1 LLQELLL
8 DPSSQVKEPAAI
20 DWLSG
25 FATSHFPLWK
35 GRARLALRPFSL
47 NLSFEEGTMKNLNF
61 LSTISGLAAGAG
73 LAILSMAQ
81 AHQPPELKKEAA
93 MNVGGYK
100 VSGPYNHENLSI
112 FLIHGKDSNRGKTF
126 LTLQE
131 ALEQKKVVVHETS
144 QVNEL
149 AIENVS
155 PEEIY
160 IQSGDIVKG
169 GMQDRVLTYDFIV
182 PAKSGKIPISA
193 FCVEHGRWRQRGQ
206 EKASAF
212 GTSSDQL
219 STKDLKLAAKYRN
232 NQSEVWKKVAVAQ
245 GKLSAGLAVPVSSA
259 ESNSSLQLTLENKNV
274 RESSQAYIRH
284 LSPIIEEETDVVGYA
299 FAINGKFNSADV
311 YASGELF
318 RKLWP
323 KLLKASAV
331 EALAEA
337 HQDKKFEP
345 ASREIVTACLTD
357 AEQGQA
363 SEKQVNSRTKMVTQE
378 TGRNLLFET
387 RDQAQKGAWIHRNY
401 LSKE

>member
-1 LLQELLL
+1 
-8 DPSSQVKEPAAI
+8 
-20 DWLSG
+20 
-25 FATSHFPLWK
+25 
-35 GRARLALRPFSL
+35 
-47 NLSFEEGTMKNLNF
+47 MKNLNF

-245 GKLSAGLAVPVSSA
+245 GKLSAGLAVP
-259 ESNSSLQLTLENKNV
+259 
-274 RESSQAYIRH
+274 SQI
-284 LSPIIEEETDVVGYA
+284 PVC
-299 FAINGKFNSADV
+299 N
-311 YASGELF
+311 
-318 RKLWP
+318 
-323 KLLKASAV
+323 
-331 EALAEA
+331 
-337 HQDKKFEP
+337 
-345 ASREIVTACLTD
+345 
-357 AEQGQA
+357 
-363 SEKQVNSRTKMVTQE
+363 
-378 TGRNLLFET
+378 
-387 RDQAQKGAWIHRNY
+387 
-401 LSKE
+401 

>member
-1 LLQELLL
+1 
-8 DPSSQVKEPAAI
+8 
-20 DWLSG
+20 
-25 FATSHFPLWK
+25 
-35 GRARLALRPFSL
+35 
-47 NLSFEEGTMKNLNF
+47 MKNLNF

-93 MNVGGYK
+93 MNVGSYK

-259 ESNSSLQLTLENKNV
+259 ESNSSLQLTLENKKV